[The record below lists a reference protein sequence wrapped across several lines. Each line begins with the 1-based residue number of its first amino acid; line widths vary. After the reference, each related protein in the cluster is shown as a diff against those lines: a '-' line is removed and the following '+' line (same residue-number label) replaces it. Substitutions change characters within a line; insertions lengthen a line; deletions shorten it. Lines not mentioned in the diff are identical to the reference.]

1 MKSLFFLHCLI
12 SCRVVRLC
20 CALVVDFHASIFTG
34 PSRKKA
40 EEGGRKGQSSR
51 ACEKPQLTDAGDKLE
66 SARKLDI
73 AACDLHMWSVATF
86 RVTMSYFASSFQVF
100 LAVANA
106 LGCVAVFEC
115 ILIRVVP
122 VENFLQH
129 LAYDKF
135 TLLK

>member
-1 MKSLFFLHCLI
+1 MKSLIFLHCLI

-34 PSRKKA
+34 TSIRKKA
-40 EEGGRKGQSSR
+40 VEGSSCE
-51 ACEKPQLTDAGDKLE
+51 CEKPQLTDAGHKLE

-100 LAVANA
+100 LAVA
-106 LGCVAVFEC
+106 GCSR
-115 ILIRVVP
+115 LRSRV
-122 VENFLQH
+122 
-129 LAYDKF
+129 
-135 TLLK
+135 